1 MDVVARRSLVALVAL
16 ALVATAGILWSG
28 KDSIPRSQGA
38 SAGGV
43 ETSANPGIRGM
54 EALFDSSQPLF
65 VDTSGPTSYSEAIN
79 KADFTVATP
88 QTLPKGVERTEVWY
102 SDSSGEV
109 AMRYGDT
116 LVIEYV
122 PWVADNPPA
131 VEYANMAKQYGAGEA
146 TTVAGQP
153 AWVVPAG
160 SAGEGQPPVAEVHV
174 AVNGVEVTLYGKMS
188 IDELVTVADSL
199 SPTGKVA
206 TGITK

>member
-1 MDVVARRSLVALVAL
+1 MDVVARRSVVALVA
-16 ALVATAGILWSG
+16 VAIVASAGILWSS
-28 KDSIPRSQGA
+28 KDPIATFQGA
-38 SAGGV
+38 RTRGV
-43 ETSANPGIRGM
+43 ETSANPGIRGI

-65 VDTSGPTSYSEAIN
+65 VDTPEATSYSEAIS

-88 QTLPKGVERTEVWY
+88 QTLPPGVQRTEVWY

-122 PWVADNPPA
+122 PWVADNSPA
-131 VEYANMAKQYGAGEA
+131 AEYANMVKQYGAGKA

-160 SAGEGQPPVAEVHV
+160 SAGEDQPPVAEVHV

-188 IDELVTVADSL
+188 IDELVAVANSL